1 MLQILY
7 YKVFDIVNI
16 PLDLTQYI
24 QWVGIFISI
33 YFALFQVFNLLS
45 EKFRKR
51 TPFSK
56 KIHIVLQSVKFSNKI
71 VVNIVTLGCLLL
83 WDERLLFVEN
93 WNHFKDI
100 FYNLSSLFVWSDI
113 VALLITRSCMTFLCQ
128 LHHLGV
134 VAAYLHVITTTSLG
148 DGLFRACIMYGV
160 FAASAFFH
168 NLYTVVKNL
177 SSLSQVTI
185 FYPRLCD

>member
-7 YKVFDIVNI
+7 YKVFDFVNF

-24 QWVGIFISI
+24 LWVGLFIST
-33 YFALFQVFNLLS
+33 YFALFQVFYLFS
-45 EKFRKR
+45 EKFRNR
-51 TPFSK
+51 TPFPK
-56 KIHIVLQSVKFSNKI
+56 KIHVVLQSVKFSNKI
-71 VVNIVTLGCLLL
+71 VINVITLGCLLL

-93 WNHFKDI
+93 WNNFKDI

-113 VALLITRSCMTFLCQ
+113 VALVLTRSSMTLLCQ

-134 VAAYLHVITTTSLG
+134 VAAYLYVITTTTLG
-148 DGLFRACIMYGV
+148 EGLFRACIMYGV

-177 SSLSQVTI
+177 WTLTKVSDTLSPVT
-185 FYPRLCD
+185 

>member
-24 QWVGIFISI
+24 NWVGIFIST

-45 EKFRKR
+45 ERFRKL

-71 VVNIVTLGCLLL
+71 VVNIITLGCLLL

-93 WNHFKDI
+93 WNHFNEFNQWCWFKWLLW
-100 FYNLSSLFVWSDI
+100 YLQHLFQQDNWRRD
-113 VALLITRSCMTFLCQ
+113 R
-128 LHHLGV
+128 LHCNGTPVPHW
-134 VAAYLHVITTTSLG
+134 
-148 DGLFRACIMYGV
+148 LF
-160 FAASAFFH
+160 
-168 NLYTVVKNL
+168 
-177 SSLSQVTI
+177 
-185 FYPRLCD
+185 

>member
-1 MLQILY
+1 MIRR
-7 YKVFDIVNI
+7 
-16 PLDLTQYI
+16 
-24 QWVGIFISI
+24 SH
-33 YFALFQVFNLLS
+33 FALFQVFNLFS
-45 EKFRKR
+45 EKFRNR
-51 TPFSK
+51 TKFSK

-71 VVNIVTLGCLLL
+71 FVNIVTLGCLLL
-83 WDERLLFVEN
+83 WDERLLLVEN

-100 FYNLSSLFVWSDI
+100 FYNLSSLFVWSDV
-113 VALLITRSCMTFLCQ
+113 VALLLTRSSMTLLCQ

-134 VAAYLHVITTTSLG
+134 VAAYLHVITTTNLG

-177 SSLSQVTI
+177 WTLSQVRDLQFWDI
-185 FYPRLCD
+185 

>member
-7 YKVFDIVNI
+7 YKVFDIVNT

-24 QWVGIFISI
+24 SWVGIFITT

-45 EKFRKR
+45 ERFRKL

-56 KIHIVLQSVKFSNKI
+56 KIHVVLQSVKFSNKI
-71 VVNIVTLGCLLL
+71 VINVITLGCLLL

-93 WNHFKDI
+93 WNNFKDI

-113 VALLITRSCMTFLCQ
+113 VALVLTRSSMTLLCQ

-134 VAAYLHVITTTSLG
+134 VAAYLYVITTTTLG
-148 DGLFRACIMYGV
+148 EGLFRACIMYGV

-177 SSLSQVTI
+177 WTLTKVSDTLSPVT
-185 FYPRLCD
+185 